1 MCAGHPTCRLPAR
14 QGAHGHHPPMLLVD
28 GQAAAPVRPPAW
40 PARKALAAV
49 LGPCMPG
56 PRPCVPGDLRPFS
69 RVARFR
75 ASRPV
80 VRAPGHRGPDQP
92 GPIRAK
98 KMSVGPFL
106 ASGAAMLRTAA
117 KPWPRQSGSPPT
129 AALRHAQAAGSVG
142 EWVDPASDTNHGAL
156 TCKPCLL
163 RLTETGRA
171 AGHEHSDRRGS
182 AGSRAIPVDQSGRRH
197 RPTPWAVPADRN
209 PPRCWHCVSFPTP
222 CPAGWR

>member
-1 MCAGHPTCRLPAR
+1 VRGPPDLPSAR
-14 QGAHGHHPPMLLVD
+14 ATGCSWSPSPDAVGGRTGRRTRTTSSLARTQGARCSPWALHART
-28 GQAAAPVRPPAW
+28 QALR
-40 PARKALAAV
+40 ARGPSAV
-49 LGPCMPG
+49 L
-56 PRPCVPGDLRPFS
+56 PRGQV
-69 RVARFR
+69 R
-75 ASRPV
+75 ASRLV

-117 KPWPRQSGSPPT
+117 KPWPRRSGSPPT